1 MDINGV
7 SLDVQIYKEKIGDL
21 FYIDILYKYTQ
32 FCISFMFVGV
42 LMLLTSLGMSALGV
56 SYND

>member
-21 FYIDILYKYTQ
+21 FYIKTYFTSIL
-32 FCISFMFVGV
+32 SFAFH
-42 LMLLTSLGMSALGV
+42 LCLLV
-56 SYND
+56 Y

>member
-21 FYIDILYKYTQ
+21 FYPCWNGGIIFFSRVDFL
-32 FCISFMFVGV
+32 C
-42 LMLLTSLGMSALGV
+42 
-56 SYND
+56 